1 MQNALPTVRIL
12 KNDDCFWWCFMMS
25 CVDAFSNGY
34 YWPSVSFRFYQ
45 NSGSRCL
52 KFLFAVNKTRD
63 VKVTSWHFWDPL
75 GITSLPCS
83 WWFSQSGLPYPVI
96 GFAVWRVAVSQN
108 PSIPCLA
115 FCFGFWG
122 LPCPLVMKYIMC
134 CMLFVCKYGIMN
146 HHQWSKPVL
155 LIYWRGITVQ

>member
-12 KNDDCFWWCFMMS
+12 KNDDCFWWCFMVS
-25 CVDAFSNGY
+25 CVDASSNGY
-34 YWPSVSFRFYQ
+34 YWPSASFRFYQ

-63 VKVTSWHFWDPL
+63 VKFTSWHFWDPL

-83 WWFSQSGLPYPVI
+83 WWFSQSGLPYLSGHWVCGVACCSFSEPVHSMPCVLFRFL
-96 GFAVWRVAVSQN
+96 GFALSFSYEVHYVLYVVCMQVWN
-108 PSIPCLA
+108 H
-115 FCFGFWG
+115 
-122 LPCPLVMKYIMC
+122 
-134 CMLFVCKYGIMN
+134 